1 MTKAIDLSPEQ
12 RFVGLFIGR
21 SGSGKT
27 VAACSF
33 PGPVEVLDFDGR
45 IRGILGATWLSRE
58 AISYEFYLP
67 KELGLVDKLNKKLDG
82 YQMAARVGQPLPRTL
97 ILDSLT
103 SECFAMVQQALG
115 LTHTLGDRN
124 IKKVGKYLGQVAMAG
139 PEDYGFEAQATYDII
154 AFLRSIP
161 IQKIIVS
168 AHIVEKYGKIDPD
181 NPYAD
186 SVPIGEKLSVR
197 DKIGENIQIYFDH
210 IFRFDRRELNGRI
223 NFFVKFRSDIARTS
237 YNELPDGEIDVSGK
251 SFHEMLMSYV
261 RSTAEV
267 ATI

>member
-1 MTKAIDLSPEQ
+1 MPKASELSPDQ
-12 RFVGLFIGR
+12 RFVGLFVGR

-27 VAACSF
+27 VAECSF
-33 PGPVEVLDFDGR
+33 PGPIDVLDFDGR
-45 IRGILGATWLSRE
+45 IRGLLGAPWIDRSR
-58 AISYEFYLP
+58 INYEYFPP
-67 KELGLVDKLNKKLDG
+67 KGENVVDKLNKKLDY
-82 YQMAARVGQPLPRTL
+82 YQTAARAGQPLPETL
-97 ILDSLT
+97 VLDSLT

-115 LTHTLGDRN
+115 LTHTLGDKN
-124 IKKVGKYLGQVAMAG
+124 TKKVGKYLGQVAMAG

-154 AFLRSIP
+154 SFMRSVP
-161 IQKIIVS
+161 IKNIIVS
-168 AHIVEKYGKIDPD
+168 AHIVEKYGKLDPD

-237 YNELPDGEIDVSGK
+237 YNQLPDGEVDITGVSFYDK
-251 SFHEMLMSYV
+251 LMQYV
-261 RSTAEV
+261 KTTDEA
-267 ATI
+267 AA